1 MPRYK
6 ERRAVAVIG
15 KWLSEYLPEVR
26 MLSPGTIESYG
37 KALQLYHAYL
47 KETGGPGGDERLWR
61 DGLLAAGMDNF
72 DAAHVAGFVGWLRA
86 TRGNAS
92 TSERSMSG

>member
-26 MLSPGTIESYG
+26 MLN
-37 KALQLYHAYL
+37 
-47 KETGGPGGDERLWR
+47 DRL
-61 DGLLAAGMDNF
+61 
-72 DAAHVAGFVGWLRA
+72 
-86 TRGNAS
+86 
-92 TSERSMSG
+92 